1 MTIRGS
7 GRLTAEGGC
16 GGAGIGS
23 SSASNNGTVVIE
35 SGAIVTHGGRG
46 GAGIGNGFIGS
57 GGEITILGGV
67 IIAKGGGCAAGI
79 GGGESRFEETSGNIY
94 IRGGIVYAT
103 SGGDS
108 TGAGFGAGCPA
119 GRGCWAVN
127 TPADFPLTGS
137 FLGPNGIRDW
147 PVWPDENPYEW

>member
-1 MTIRGS
+1 M
-7 GRLTAEGGC
+7 
-16 GGAGIGS
+16 
-23 SSASNNGTVVIE
+23 VIE

-67 IIAKGGGCAAGI
+67 ILAKGGGCAAGI

-108 TGAGFGAGCPA
+108 TGDGGGAGIGGGAWGRA
-119 GRGCWAVN
+119 GSIEITGGSGSAKTIFATRLRRGLPGRPRLLGRQYSCGLPVN
-127 TPADFPLTGS
+127 RLVSRPQWDTRLARLV
-137 FLGPNGIRDW
+137 R
-147 PVWPDENPYEW
+147 